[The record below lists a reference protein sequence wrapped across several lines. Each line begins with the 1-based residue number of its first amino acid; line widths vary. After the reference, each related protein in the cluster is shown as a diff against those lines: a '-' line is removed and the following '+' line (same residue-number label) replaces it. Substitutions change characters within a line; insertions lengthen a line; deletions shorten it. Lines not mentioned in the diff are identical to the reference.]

1 MADDTNIVKINAAFA
16 TDIGL
21 KRRLNEDSGLASFPI
36 FAVADGMGGHD
47 SGEIASAIVIEEL
60 RTLTNPN
67 NHTPT
72 RTKNVI
78 EALKRAHARVQ
89 ELSASRPHGAGSTVS
104 GIALVMRK
112 NVPHWLVFN
121 VGDSRVYRSLNDSLA
136 QWTRDH
142 SVIQLWVEQGII
154 TPAEALTSTRSHEI
168 TKAVGAPDSKPDFF
182 FAPVVNGERLL
193 ICSDGLYTMLPSEAI
208 RASLVMSG
216 TPKTTT
222 ESLVERAIN
231 AGGHDNITAIVV
243 DVVSGGI
250 PPESDTDSS
259 IVDQSL
265 GAAVK
270 AHSNPEE
277 TTTTRVPRTNAVPN
291 FDIIGLEDDDA
302 PILAGTGVPSA
313 DSPDEYSDFEDTDP
327 GTASRVTAATS
338 SSSMYYSGTFDD
350 SEDIGV
356 SPATESNFSV
366 SVFDANEDDYS
377 EVHYDV
383 GYDEESDTVLV
394 DEEDETVI
402 VDTNADSDT
411 VLVNTDADA
420 DTVLVN
426 TDADSDT
433 VVVGADEDTVLA
445 HRDSEEETMVVNT
458 KDDDDTFIVANLEH
472 SSFSSIE
479 ADEEEPS
486 DDEGEIIDF
495 IEPVNLNPAPN
506 APRDFIY
513 NIDDADTNTG
523 F

>member
-1 MADDTNIVKINAAFA
+1 MSDDTNIVKINAAFA

-21 KRRLNEDSGLASFPI
+21 KRKLNEDSGLASFPI

-60 RTLTNPN
+60 RKLTDTDSPR
-67 NHTPT
+67 PT
-72 RTKNVI
+72 RTKAVI
-78 EALKRAHARVQ
+78 EALKKAHARVQ
-89 ELSASRPHGAGSTVS
+89 ELSASRPHGAGSTVC

-112 NVPHWLVFN
+112 QVPHWLVFN
-121 VGDSRVYRSLNDSLA
+121 VGDSRVYRSLGDSLA

-222 ESLVERAIN
+222 ESLVERAIT

-270 AHSNPEE
+270 THEAED
-277 TTTTRVPRTNAVPN
+277 TTTIRIPRTNAVPD
-291 FDIIGLEDDDA
+291 FDLIGLEDEDA
-302 PILAGTGVPSA
+302 PLLAGTGVPSA
-313 DSPDEYSDFEDTDP
+313 ASPDDDDTDDTDP
-327 GTASRVTAATS
+327 GMASRIASSESSTS
-338 SSSMYYSGTFDD
+338 MSYSALDD

-356 SPATESNFSV
+356 SPATESHVSV
-366 SVFDANEDDYS
+366 SLFASDD
-377 EVHYDV
+377 
-383 GYDEESDTVLV
+383 DEGDTVLAAEV
-394 DEEDETVI
+394 DDSTVVVSDADDSTVI
-402 VDTNADSDT
+402 VDKDADGDT
-411 VLVNTDADA
+411 VI
-420 DTVLVN
+420 
-426 TDADSDT
+426 
-433 VVVGADEDTVLA
+433 VGADEDTVLA
-445 HRDSEEETMVVNT
+445 QRDDEDDETVVV
-458 KDDDDTFIVANLEH
+458 DPDQEADTFVV
-472 SSFSSIE
+472 SSESRTFSAIE

-486 DDEGEIIDF
+486 EDDGEPIDF
-495 IEPVNLNPAPN
+495 VEPMNLDPAPN

>member
-1 MADDTNIVKINAAFA
+1 MSDDTHIVKINAAFA

-21 KRRLNEDSGLASFPI
+21 KRKLNEDSGLASFPI

-60 RTLTNPN
+60 RKLTDADNPR
-67 NHTPT
+67 PT
-72 RTKNVI
+72 RTKDVI
-78 EALKRAHARVQ
+78 EALKKAHTRVQ
-89 ELSASRPHGAGSTVS
+89 ELSSSRPHGAGSTVC

-112 NVPHWLVFN
+112 QVPHWLVFN
-121 VGDSRVYRSLNDSLA
+121 VGDSRVYRSLGNSLA

-154 TPAEALTSTRSHEI
+154 TPTEALTSTRSHEI

-182 FAPVVNGERLL
+182 FAPVVNTERLL

-270 AHSNPEE
+270 AQREAE
-277 TTTTRVPRTNAVPN
+277 DTTTVHVPRTNAVPD
-291 FDIIGLEDDDA
+291 FDLIGLEDDDA
-302 PILAGTGVPSA
+302 PLLAGTGVPSA
-313 DSPDEYSDFEDTDP
+313 ESPEGIDDTEDTDP
-327 GTASRVTAATS
+327 EIASRIASVTSNA
-338 SSSMYYSGTFDD
+338 SMSYSELDD
-350 SEDIGV
+350 SEDIGI
-356 SPATESNFSV
+356 SPATESQVAISLFAS
-366 SVFDANEDDYS
+366 DED
-377 EVHYDV
+377 
-383 GYDEESDTVLV
+383 GDTVLAS
-394 DEEDETVI
+394 EAEDSTVVVSDADGDTVI
-402 VDTNADSDT
+402 
-411 VLVNTDADA
+411 
-420 DTVLVN
+420 
-426 TDADSDT
+426 
-433 VVVGADEDTVLA
+433 VGADEDTVLA
-445 HRDSEEETMVVNT
+445 KGDEDAETIVVDPDQEADT
-458 KDDDDTFIVANLEH
+458 VLARPDEDDTFIV
-472 SSFSSIE
+472 SSARKPFSSIE
-479 ADEEEPS
+479 ADEEEPNE
-486 DDEGEIIDF
+486 DDNEPIDF
-495 IEPVNLNPAPN
+495 VEPMNLNPAPN

>member
-1 MADDTNIVKINAAFA
+1 MADDTNVVKINAAFA

-60 RTLTNPN
+60 RSLTDPN
-67 NHTPT
+67 NPSPT
-72 RTKNVI
+72 RTKAVI
-78 EALKRAHARVQ
+78 EALKRAHSRVQ
-89 ELSASRPHGAGSTVS
+89 ELSSSRPHGAGSTVS

-112 NVPHWLVFN
+112 QVPHWLVFN

-154 TPAEALTSTRSHEI
+154 SPAEALTSTRSHEI

-222 ESLVERAIN
+222 ESLVERAIT

-270 AHSNPEE
+270 AQGETE
-277 TTTTRVPRTNAVPN
+277 DTTTVRVPRTNAVPD
-291 FDIIGLEDDDA
+291 FDLIGLEDDDA
-302 PILAGTGVPSA
+302 PLLAGTGVPSA
-313 DSPDEYSDFEDTDP
+313 GSPDDYSDTEDTDP
-327 GTASRVTAATS
+327 GIASRIASSTS
-338 SSSMYYSGTFDD
+338 SASMSFSSLDD

-356 SPATESNFSV
+356 SPATESQVSV
-366 SVFDANEDDYS
+366 SLFATEDEDGDTVLADDADKTVVVDADGDT
-377 EVHYDV
+377 VVVDADAD
-383 GYDEESDTVLV
+383 GDTVLV
-394 DEEDETVI
+394 D
-402 VDTNADSDT
+402 AD
-411 VLVNTDADA
+411 AEA
-420 DTVLVN
+420 DTVL
-426 TDADSDT
+426 
-433 VVVGADEDTVLA
+433 VGADEDTVLA
-445 HRDSEEETMVVNT
+445 NAGDDTIVVNP
-458 KDDDDTFIVANLEH
+458 DDDGDTFVVP
-472 SSFSSIE
+472 SGTRRSFSSIE
-479 ADEEEPS
+479 ADEEEPN
-486 DDEGEIIDF
+486 DDDDSTIDF
-495 IEPVNLNPAPN
+495 IDPMNLNPAPN

>member
-1 MADDTNIVKINAAFA
+1 MADDINVVKINAAFA

-60 RTLTNPN
+60 RALTNPDN
-67 NHTPT
+67 PSPTHT
-72 RTKNVI
+72 KDVI
-78 EALKRAHARVQ
+78 EALKRAHERVHN
-89 ELSASRPHGAGSTVS
+89 LSSSRPHGAGSTVS

-154 TPAEALTSTRSHEI
+154 SPAEALTSTRSHEI

-222 ESLVERAIN
+222 ESLVERAIT

-270 AHSNPEE
+270 TQGETE
-277 TTTTRVPRTNAVPN
+277 DTTTVHIPRTNAVPN
-291 FDIIGLEDDDA
+291 FDLIGLEDDDA
-302 PILAGTGVPSA
+302 PLLAGTGVSSA
-313 DSPDEYSDFEDTDP
+313 ESPEEYDSDTEDTDP
-327 GTASRVTAATS
+327 EIASRIASSTLSTS
-338 SSSMYYSGTFDD
+338 MSYMSSLDD
-350 SEDIGV
+350 SEDIGI
-356 SPATESNFSV
+356 SPATESQVSV
-366 SVFDANEDDYS
+366 SLFAPTNDED
-377 EVHYDV
+377 
-383 GYDEESDTVLV
+383 DTVLV
-394 DEEDETVI
+394 DEVDETVI
-402 VDTNADSDT
+402 VDEG
-411 VLVNTDADA
+411 TDG
-420 DTVLVN
+420 
-426 TDADSDT
+426 DT
-433 VVVGADEDTVLA
+433 VVVDANEDTVFVGG
-445 HRDSEEETMVVNT
+445 DDETVVVNPEN
-458 KDDDDTFIVANLEH
+458 DDNTFIVAGTMRRP
-472 SSFSSIE
+472 FSSIE

-486 DDEGEIIDF
+486 DDDDIDIDF
-495 IEPVNLNPAPN
+495 VNPTDLNPTPN